1 MKKIYSLI
9 VFAIGSLTLAS
20 CGDDDFTE
28 KVNTIQVEKSETTI
42 PAAGGSVDITLTGEG
57 LTVASAADWLTATIN
72 GNVLTASAT
81 ANPTR
86 ESRASHIDVKAAN
99 GDTYLVS
106 IVQTGSMLALE
117 SNELAATDLDA
128 SYNVAIAKSVGS
140 VTVKSL
146 SDWVKASVNAK
157 SDSIKVEVASNDYD
171 VARQGKI
178 LVTSGLL
185 EDTLFVNQAAMKF
198 SLSTNV
204 ASILSN
210 AAGSKTVTVSHSR
223 PVTVESKAD
232 WITASITGNVI
243 KVSVGANATKRRV
256 GEVAVKSG
264 KAEKT
269 LYVSQFDFADQ
280 FSGTYDFVFYDV
292 DEGHE
297 GWYYF
302 PADVTD
308 KGISIKPFTD
318 FGAYTIPLTVN
329 KTARTVKT
337 ANSGTYLG
345 EWSTGG
351 TTLYLYLA
359 WGNAFG
365 ESYMIWSTA
374 TVTDAASTGTVYADK
389 LKSGDIVTIID
400 WAGTWTNNNVT
411 HQIDTWLFEAMV
423 AKEFT
428 TANNLGFLLALGKPY
443 LISKP
448 EGNTAKY
455 ANKNGCA
462 IQLPNG
468 EYARPAVLKNILR
481 PLK

>member
-106 IVQTGSMLALE
+106 IVQTGGMLALE

-128 SYNVAIAKSVGS
+128 SYNVAIEKSVGS

-178 LVTSGLL
+178 LVTSGVL

-210 AAGSKTVTVSHSR
+210 AAGSKTVTVSHSK

-243 KVSVGANATKRRV
+243 KVSVAANATKRRV

-264 KAEKT
+264 KSEKT
-269 LYVSQFDFADQ
+269 LYVSQLDFADQ
-280 FSGTYDFVFYDV
+280 FSGTYKFLFYDV
-292 DEGHE
+292 KQK
-297 GWYYF
+297 GWYYL

-308 KGISIKPFTD
+308 KGISIKPFKN

-329 KTARTVKT
+329 KTARTVQT
-337 ANSGTYLG
+337 ANCGTYLG
-345 EWSTGG
+345 EWGTGEI
-351 TTLYLYLA
+351 TLYLYLA
-359 WGNAFG
+359 WGNFFG
-365 ESYMIWSTA
+365 GDVKKWSTA
-374 TVTDAASTGTVYADK
+374 TITNVASTGTVYAK
-389 LKSGDIVTIID
+389 KQKSGDVVTIID
-400 WAGTWTNNNVT
+400 WAGTWTYNNVT
-411 HQIDTWLFEAMV
+411 YQIDTWLFQTMS
-423 AKEFT
+423 AKAFT
-428 TANNLGFLLALGKPY
+428 TANNKGSLLSFSKPS
-443 LISKP
+443 LISNP
-448 EGNTAKY
+448 EGTTAKY

>member
-106 IVQTGSMLALE
+106 IVQTGGMLALE

-128 SYNVAIAKSVGS
+128 SYNVAIEKSVGS

-178 LVTSGLL
+178 LVTSGVL

-210 AAGSKTVTVSHSR
+210 AAGSKTVTVSHSK

-243 KVSVGANATKRRV
+243 KVSVAANATKRRV

-264 KAEKT
+264 KSEKT
-269 LYVSQFDFADQ
+269 LYVSQLDFADQ
-280 FSGTYDFVFYDV
+280 FSGTYNFLFYDV
-292 DEGHE
+292 EQK
-297 GWYYF
+297 GWYYL

-308 KGISIKPFTD
+308 KGISIKPFKN
-318 FGAYTIPLTVN
+318 FGVYTIPLTVN
-329 KTARTVKT
+329 KTARTVQT
-337 ANSGTYLG
+337 ANCGTYLG
-345 EWSTGG
+345 EWGTGG
-351 TTLYLYLA
+351 ITLYLYLA
-359 WGNAFG
+359 WGNFFG
-365 ESYMIWSTA
+365 GDVKKWSTA
-374 TVTDAASTGTVYADK
+374 TITNVASTGTVYAK
-389 LKSGDIVTIID
+389 KQKSGDVVTIID
-400 WAGTWTNNNVT
+400 WAGTWTYNNVT
-411 HQIDTWLFEAMV
+411 YQIDTWLFQTMS
-423 AKEFT
+423 AKAFT
-428 TANNLGFLLALGKPY
+428 TANNKGSLLSFSKPS
-443 LISKP
+443 LISNP
-448 EGNTAKY
+448 EGTTAKY

>member
-42 PAAGGSVDITLTGEG
+42 PAAGGSVNITLTGEG

-106 IVQTGSMLALE
+106 IVQTGGMLALE

-128 SYNVAIAKSVGS
+128 SYNVAIAKAVGS

-178 LVTSGLL
+178 LVTSGVL

-198 SLSTNV
+198 SLATNV

-210 AAGSKTVTVSHSR
+210 AAGSKTVTVSHSK

-243 KVSVGANATKRRV
+243 KVSVAANATKRRV

-269 LYVSQFDFADQ
+269 LYVSQLDFADQ
-280 FSGTYDFVFYDV
+280 FSGTYDFLFYDV
-292 DEGHE
+292 DEE

-308 KGISIKPFTD
+308 KGISIKPFRD

-329 KTARTVKT
+329 KTAKTVKT

-345 EWSTGG
+345 EWSQEG
-351 TTLYLYLA
+351 TTYYLYLA
-359 WGNAFG
+359 WGNYFG
-365 ESYMIWSTA
+365 ESKKIWSTA
-374 TVTDAASTGTVYADK
+374 TVTNAASTGTVYAEK
-389 LKSGDIVTIID
+389 LKSGDVVTIID
-400 WAGTWTNNNVT
+400 WAGTWTYNKVT
-411 HQIDTWLFEAMV
+411 HQIDTWLFQAMG
-423 AKEFT
+423 AKAFT
-428 TANNLGFLLALGKPY
+428 TANNLGSLLSFGKPY
-443 LISKP
+443 LMSNP

-455 ANKNGCA
+455 AKKNGCA

>member
-42 PAAGGSVDITLTGEG
+42 PATGGSVDITLTGEG

-106 IVQTGSMLALE
+106 IVQTGGMLALE

-128 SYNVAIAKSVGS
+128 SYNVAIEKSVGS

-178 LVTSGLL
+178 LVTSGVL

-210 AAGSKTVTVSHSR
+210 AAGSKTVTVSHSK

-243 KVSVGANATKRRV
+243 KVSVAANATKRRV

-264 KAEKT
+264 KSEKT
-269 LYVSQFDFADQ
+269 LYVSQLDFADQ
-280 FSGTYDFVFYDV
+280 FSGTYKFLFYDV
-292 DEGHE
+292 KQK
-297 GWYYF
+297 GWYYL

-308 KGISIKPFTD
+308 KGISIKPFKN

-329 KTARTVKT
+329 KTARTVQT
-337 ANSGTYLG
+337 ANCGTYLG
-345 EWSTGG
+345 EWGTGG
-351 TTLYLYLA
+351 ITLYLYLA
-359 WGNAFG
+359 WGNFFG
-365 ESYMIWSTA
+365 GDVKKWSTA
-374 TVTDAASTGTVYADK
+374 TITNVASTGTVYAK
-389 LKSGDIVTIID
+389 KQKSGDVVTIID
-400 WAGTWTNNNVT
+400 WAGTWTYNNVT
-411 HQIDTWLFEAMV
+411 YQIDTWLFQTMS
-423 AKEFT
+423 AKAFT
-428 TANNLGFLLALGKPY
+428 TANNQGSLLSFSKPS
-443 LISKP
+443 LISNP

>member
-106 IVQTGSMLALE
+106 IVQTGGMLALE

-128 SYNVAIAKSVGS
+128 SYNVAIEKAVGS

-178 LVTSGLL
+178 LVTSGVL

-210 AAGSKTVTVSHSR
+210 AAGSKTVTVSHSK

-243 KVSVGANATKRRV
+243 KVSVAANATKRRV

-264 KAEKT
+264 KSEKT

-280 FSGTYDFVFYDV
+280 FSGTYKFLFYDV
-292 DEGHE
+292 EQK
-297 GWYYF
+297 GWYYL

-308 KGISIKPFTD
+308 KGISIKPFKN
-318 FGAYTIPLTVN
+318 FGVYTIPLTVN
-329 KTARTVKT
+329 KTARTVQT
-337 ANSGTYLG
+337 ANCGTYLG
-345 EWSTGG
+345 EWGTGG
-351 TTLYLYLA
+351 ITLYLYLA
-359 WGNAFG
+359 WGNFFG
-365 ESYMIWSTA
+365 GDVKKWSTA
-374 TVTDAASTGTVYADK
+374 TITNVASTGTVYAK
-389 LKSGDIVTIID
+389 KQKSGDVVTIID
-400 WAGTWTNNNVT
+400 WAGTWTYNNVT
-411 HQIDTWLFEAMV
+411 YQIDTWLFQTMS
-423 AKEFT
+423 AKAFT
-428 TANNLGFLLALGKPY
+428 TANNKGSLLSFSKPS
-443 LISKP
+443 LISNP

>member
-42 PAAGGSVDITLTGEG
+42 PATGGSVDITLTGEG

-106 IVQTGSMLALE
+106 IVQTGGMLALE

-128 SYNVAIAKSVGS
+128 SYNVAIEKSVGS

-178 LVTSGLL
+178 LVTSGVL

-210 AAGSKTVTVSHSR
+210 AAGSKTVTVSHSK

-243 KVSVGANATKRRV
+243 KVSVAANATKRRV

-264 KAEKT
+264 KSEKT
-269 LYVSQFDFADQ
+269 LYVSQLDFADQ
-280 FSGTYDFVFYDV
+280 FSGTYKFLFYDV
-292 DEGHE
+292 KQK
-297 GWYYF
+297 GWYYL

-308 KGISIKPFTD
+308 KGISIKPFKN

-329 KTARTVKT
+329 KTARTVQT
-337 ANSGTYLG
+337 ANCGTYLG
-345 EWSTGG
+345 EWG
-351 TTLYLYLA
+351 TEGITLYLYLA
-359 WGNAFG
+359 WGNFFG
-365 ESYMIWSTA
+365 GDVKKWSTA
-374 TVTDAASTGTVYADK
+374 TITNVASTGTVYAK
-389 LKSGDIVTIID
+389 KQKSGDVVTIID
-400 WAGTWTNNNVT
+400 WAGTWTYNNVT
-411 HQIDTWLFEAMV
+411 YQIDTWLFQTMS
-423 AKEFT
+423 AKAFT
-428 TANNLGFLLALGKPY
+428 TANNKGSLLSFSKPS
-443 LISKP
+443 LISNP
-448 EGNTAKY
+448 EGTTAKY

>member
-106 IVQTGSMLALE
+106 IVQTGGMLALE

-128 SYNVAIAKSVGS
+128 SYNVAIAKAVGS

-178 LVTSGLL
+178 LVTNGVL

-198 SLSTNV
+198 SLATNV
-204 ASILSN
+204 ASILTN
-210 AAGSKTVTVSHSR
+210 AAGNKTVTVSHSK

-243 KVSVGANATKRRV
+243 KVSVAANATKRRV

-264 KAEKT
+264 KSEKT
-269 LYVSQFDFADQ
+269 LYVSQLDFADQ
-280 FSGTYDFVFYDV
+280 FSGTYDFLFYDP
-292 DEGHE
+292 DQE

-308 KGISIKPFTD
+308 KGISIKPFRD

-329 KTARTVKT
+329 KTAKTVKT
-337 ANSGTYLG
+337 ANCGTYLG
-345 EWSTGG
+345 EWSNEG
-351 TTLYLYLA
+351 TTYYLYLA
-359 WGNAFG
+359 WGNSFG
-365 ESYMIWSTA
+365 EDRKIWSTA
-374 TVTDAASTGTVYADK
+374 TVTNAASTGTVYADK
-389 LKSGDIVTIID
+389 LKSGDVVTIID
-400 WAGTWTNNNVT
+400 WAGTWTYNKVT
-411 HQIDTWLFEAMV
+411 HQIDTWQFQAMK
-423 AKEFT
+423 AKAFT

-443 LISKP
+443 LMSNP

>member
-106 IVQTGSMLALE
+106 IVQTGGMLALE

-210 AAGSKTVTVSHSR
+210 AAGSKTVTVSHSK

-264 KAEKT
+264 KSEKT

-280 FSGTYDFVFYDV
+280 FSGTYDFLFYDP
-292 DEGHE
+292 DQE

-308 KGISIKPFTD
+308 KGISIKPFKE

-329 KTARTVKT
+329 KTARTVQT

-359 WGNAFG
+359 WGNCFG
-365 ESYMIWSTA
+365 GDHPIWSTA
-374 TVTDAASTGTVYADK
+374 AVTDAASTGTVYAK
-389 LKSGDIVTIID
+389 KQKSGDVVTIID
-400 WAGTWTNNNVT
+400 WAGTWTNNKVT
-411 HQIDTWLFEAMV
+411 HQIDTWLFQVMKAN
-423 AKEFT
+423 AFT
-428 TANNLGFLLALGKPY
+428 TANNLGSLLFLSKPS
-443 LISKP
+443 LISNP
-448 EGNTAKY
+448 EGTTAKY

>member
-9 VFAIGSLTLAS
+9 VIAIGSLTLAS

-42 PAAGGSVDITLTGEG
+42 PATGGSVDITLTGEG

-106 IVQTGSMLALE
+106 IVQTGGMLALE

-128 SYNVAIAKSVGS
+128 SYNVAIEKSVGS

-178 LVTSGLL
+178 LVTSGVL

-210 AAGSKTVTVSHSR
+210 AAGSKTVTVSHSK

-243 KVSVGANATKRRV
+243 KVSVAANATKRRV

-264 KAEKT
+264 KSEKT
-269 LYVSQFDFADQ
+269 LYVSQLDFADQ
-280 FSGTYDFVFYDV
+280 FSGTYKFLFYDV
-292 DEGHE
+292 KQK
-297 GWYYF
+297 GWYYL

-308 KGISIKPFTD
+308 KGISIKPFKN

-329 KTARTVKT
+329 KTARTVQT
-337 ANSGTYLG
+337 ANCGTYLG
-345 EWSTGG
+345 EWG
-351 TTLYLYLA
+351 TEGITLYLYLA
-359 WGNAFG
+359 WGNFFG
-365 ESYMIWSTA
+365 GDVKKWSTA
-374 TVTDAASTGTVYADK
+374 TITNVASTGTVYAK
-389 LKSGDIVTIID
+389 KQKSGDVVTIID
-400 WAGTWTNNNVT
+400 WAGTWTYNNVT
-411 HQIDTWLFEAMV
+411 YQIDTWLFQTMS
-423 AKEFT
+423 AKAFT
-428 TANNLGFLLALGKPY
+428 TANNQGSLLSFSKPS
-443 LISKP
+443 LISNP

>member
-20 CGDDDFTE
+20 CGDEDFTE

-106 IVQTGSMLALE
+106 IVQTGGMLALE

-128 SYNVAIAKSVGS
+128 SYNVAIEKAVGS

-178 LVTSGLL
+178 LVTSGVL

-210 AAGSKTVTVSHSR
+210 AAGSKTVTVSHSK

-243 KVSVGANATKRRV
+243 KVSVAANATKRRV

-264 KAEKT
+264 KSEKT
-269 LYVSQFDFADQ
+269 LYVSQLDFADQ
-280 FSGTYDFVFYDV
+280 FSGTYKFLFYDV
-292 DEGHE
+292 EQK
-297 GWYYF
+297 GWYYL

-308 KGISIKPFTD
+308 KGISIKPFKN
-318 FGAYTIPLTVN
+318 FGVYTIPLTVN
-329 KTARTVKT
+329 KTARTVQT
-337 ANSGTYLG
+337 ANCGTYLG
-345 EWSTGG
+345 EWGTGG
-351 TTLYLYLA
+351 ITLYLYLA
-359 WGNAFG
+359 WGNFFG
-365 ESYMIWSTA
+365 GDVKKWSTA
-374 TVTDAASTGTVYADK
+374 TITNVASTGTVYAK
-389 LKSGDIVTIID
+389 KQKSGDVVTIID
-400 WAGTWTNNNVT
+400 WAGTWTYNNVT
-411 HQIDTWLFEAMV
+411 YQIDTWLFQTMS
-423 AKEFT
+423 AKAFT
-428 TANNLGFLLALGKPY
+428 TANNKGSLLSFSKPS
-443 LISKP
+443 LISNP

>member
-42 PAAGGSVDITLTGEG
+42 PATGGSVDITLTGEG

-106 IVQTGSMLALE
+106 IVQTGGMLALE

-128 SYNVAIAKSVGS
+128 SYNVAIEKSVGS

-178 LVTSGLL
+178 LVTSGVL

-210 AAGSKTVTVSHSR
+210 AAGSKTVTVSHSK

-243 KVSVGANATKRRV
+243 KVSVAANATKRRV

-264 KAEKT
+264 KSEKT
-269 LYVSQFDFADQ
+269 LYVSQLDFADQ
-280 FSGTYDFVFYDV
+280 FSGTYKFLFYDV
-292 DEGHE
+292 EQK
-297 GWYYF
+297 GWYYL

-308 KGISIKPFTD
+308 KGISIKPFKN

-329 KTARTVKT
+329 KTARTVQT
-337 ANSGTYLG
+337 ANCGTYLG
-345 EWSTGG
+345 EWGTGEI
-351 TTLYLYLA
+351 TLYLYLA
-359 WGNAFG
+359 WGNFFG
-365 ESYMIWSTA
+365 GDVKKWSTA
-374 TVTDAASTGTVYADK
+374 TITNVASTGTVYAK
-389 LKSGDIVTIID
+389 KQKSGDVVTIID
-400 WAGTWTNNNVT
+400 WAGTWTYNNVT
-411 HQIDTWLFEAMV
+411 YQIDTWLFQTMS
-423 AKEFT
+423 AKAFT
-428 TANNLGFLLALGKPY
+428 TANNQGSLLSFSKPS
-443 LISKP
+443 LISNP

>member
-42 PAAGGSVDITLTGEG
+42 PATGGSVDITLTGEG

-106 IVQTGSMLALE
+106 IVQTGGMLALE

-128 SYNVAIAKSVGS
+128 SYNVAIEKSVGS

-178 LVTSGLL
+178 LVTSGVL

-210 AAGSKTVTVSHSR
+210 AAGSKTVTVSHSK

-243 KVSVGANATKRRV
+243 KVSVAANATKRRV

-264 KAEKT
+264 KSEKT
-269 LYVSQFDFADQ
+269 LYVSQLDFADQ
-280 FSGTYDFVFYDV
+280 FSGTYKFLFYDV
-292 DEGHE
+292 KQK
-297 GWYYF
+297 GWYYL

-308 KGISIKPFTD
+308 KGISIKPFKN

-329 KTARTVKT
+329 KTARTVQT
-337 ANSGTYLG
+337 ANCGTYLG
-345 EWSTGG
+345 EWG
-351 TTLYLYLA
+351 TEGITLYLYLA
-359 WGNAFG
+359 WGNFFG
-365 ESYMIWSTA
+365 GDVKKWSTA
-374 TVTDAASTGTVYADK
+374 TITNVASTGTVYAK
-389 LKSGDIVTIID
+389 KQKSGDVVTIID
-400 WAGTWTNNNVT
+400 WAGTWTYNNVT
-411 HQIDTWLFEAMV
+411 YQIDTWLFQTMS
-423 AKEFT
+423 AKAFT
-428 TANNLGFLLALGKPY
+428 TANNQGSLLSFSKPS
-443 LISKP
+443 LISNP
-448 EGNTAKY
+448 EGTTAKY

>member
-106 IVQTGSMLALE
+106 IVQTGGMLALE

-128 SYNVAIAKSVGS
+128 SYNVAIEKSVGS

-178 LVTSGLL
+178 LVTSGVL

-243 KVSVGANATKRRV
+243 KVSVAANATKRRV

-264 KAEKT
+264 KSEKT
-269 LYVSQFDFADQ
+269 LYVSQLDFADQ
-280 FSGTYDFVFYDV
+280 FSGTYNFLFYDV
-292 DEGHE
+292 NQK
-297 GWYYF
+297 GWYYL

-308 KGISIKPFTD
+308 KGISIKPFKN

-337 ANSGTYLG
+337 ANCGTYLG
-345 EWSTGG
+345 EWGAGG
-351 TTLYLYLA
+351 ITLYLYLA
-359 WGNAFG
+359 WGNFFG
-365 ESYMIWSTA
+365 GDVKKWSTA
-374 TVTDAASTGTVYADK
+374 TITNVASTGTVYAK
-389 LKSGDIVTIID
+389 KQKSGDVVTIID
-400 WAGTWTNNNVT
+400 WAGTWTYNNVT
-411 HQIDTWLFEAMV
+411 YQIDTWLFQTMS
-423 AKEFT
+423 AKAFT
-428 TANNLGFLLALGKPY
+428 TANNKGSLLSFSKPS
-443 LISKP
+443 LISNP

>member
-42 PAAGGSVDITLTGEG
+42 PAAGGSVNITLTGEG

-106 IVQTGSMLALE
+106 IVQTGGMLALE

-128 SYNVAIAKSVGS
+128 SYNVAIAKAVGS

-178 LVTSGLL
+178 LVTSGVL

-210 AAGSKTVTVSHSR
+210 AAGSKTVTVSHSK

-243 KVSVGANATKRRV
+243 KVSVAANATKRRV

-264 KAEKT
+264 KSEKT
-269 LYVSQFDFADQ
+269 LYVSQLDFADQ
-280 FSGTYDFVFYDV
+280 FSGTYNFLFYDV
-292 DEGHE
+292 DEE

-308 KGISIKPFTD
+308 KGISIKPFRD

-329 KTARTVKT
+329 KTAKTVKT

-345 EWSTGG
+345 EWSQEG
-351 TTLYLYLA
+351 TTYYLYLA
-359 WGNAFG
+359 WGNYFG
-365 ESYMIWSTA
+365 ESKKIWSTA
-374 TVTDAASTGTVYADK
+374 TVTNAASTGTVYAEK
-389 LKSGDIVTIID
+389 LKSGDVVTIID
-400 WAGTWTNNNVT
+400 WAGTWTYNKVT
-411 HQIDTWLFEAMV
+411 HQIDTWLFKAMG
-423 AKEFT
+423 AKAFT
-428 TANNLGFLLALGKPY
+428 TANHLGSLLSLCKPY
-443 LISKP
+443 LMSNT

>member
-42 PAAGGSVDITLTGEG
+42 PAAGGSVNITLTGEG

-106 IVQTGSMLALE
+106 IVQTGGMLALE

-128 SYNVAIAKSVGS
+128 SYNVAIAKAVGS

-178 LVTSGLL
+178 LVTSGVL

-198 SLSTNV
+198 SLATNV
-204 ASILSN
+204 ANILSN
-210 AAGSKTVTVSHSR
+210 AAGSKTVTVSHSK

-243 KVSVGANATKRRV
+243 KVSVAANATKRRV

-264 KAEKT
+264 KSEKT
-269 LYVSQFDFADQ
+269 LYVSQLDFADQ
-280 FSGTYDFVFYDV
+280 FSGTYDFLFYDV
-292 DEGHE
+292 DEE

-308 KGISIKPFTD
+308 KGISIKPFRD

-329 KTARTVKT
+329 KTAKTVKT

-345 EWSTGG
+345 EWSQEG
-351 TTLYLYLA
+351 TTYYLYLA
-359 WGNAFG
+359 WGNYFG
-365 ESYMIWSTA
+365 ESKKIWSTA
-374 TVTDAASTGTVYADK
+374 TVTNAASTGTVYADK
-389 LKSGDIVTIID
+389 LKSGDVVTIID
-400 WAGTWTNNNVT
+400 WAGTWTYNKVT
-411 HQIDTWLFEAMV
+411 HQIDTWLFKAMG
-423 AKEFT
+423 AKAFT
-428 TANNLGFLLALGKPY
+428 TANHLGSLLSLCKPY
-443 LISKP
+443 LMSNT

>member
-106 IVQTGSMLALE
+106 IVQTGGMLALE

-128 SYNVAIAKSVGS
+128 SYNVAIAKAVGS

-178 LVTSGLL
+178 LVTNGVL

-210 AAGSKTVTVSHSR
+210 AAGSKTVTVSHSK

-243 KVSVGANATKRRV
+243 KVSVAANATKRRV

-264 KAEKT
+264 KSEKT
-269 LYVSQFDFADQ
+269 LYVSQLDFADQ
-280 FSGTYDFVFYDV
+280 FSGTYDFVFYND
-292 DEGHE
+292 DEE
-297 GWYYF
+297 AWYYF

-308 KGISIKPFTD
+308 KGISIKPFKN

-329 KTARTVKT
+329 KTAKTVKT
-337 ANSGTYLG
+337 ANCGTYLG
-345 EWSTGG
+345 EWSNEG
-351 TTLYLYLA
+351 TTYYLYLA
-359 WGNAFG
+359 WGNSFG
-365 ESYMIWSTA
+365 EDRKIWSTA
-374 TVTDAASTGTVYADK
+374 TVTNAASTGTVYADK
-389 LKSGDIVTIID
+389 LKSGDVVTIID
-400 WAGTWTNNNVT
+400 WAGTWTYNKVT
-411 HQIDTWLFEAMV
+411 HQIDTWQFQAMK
-423 AKEFT
+423 AKAFT

-443 LISKP
+443 LMSNP

-468 EYARPAVLKNILR
+468 E
-481 PLK
+481 

>member
-42 PAAGGSVDITLTGEG
+42 PATGGSVDITLTGEG

-106 IVQTGSMLALE
+106 IVQTGGMLALE

-128 SYNVAIAKSVGS
+128 SYNVAIEKAVSS

-157 SDSIKVEVASNDYD
+157 SDSIKVEVASNDYA

-178 LVTSGLL
+178 LVTSGVL

-243 KVSVGANATKRRV
+243 KVSVAANATKRRV

-264 KAEKT
+264 KLEKT
-269 LYVSQFDFADQ
+269 LYVSQLDFADQ
-280 FSGTYDFVFYDV
+280 FSGTYDFLFYDP
-292 DEGHE
+292 DQE

-308 KGISIKPFTD
+308 KGISIKPFKN

-345 EWSTGG
+345 EWSTEG

-359 WGNAFG
+359 WGNCFG
-365 ESYMIWSTA
+365 GDHWIWSTA
-374 TVTDAASTGTVYADK
+374 AVTDAAPTGTVYAK
-389 LKSGDIVTIID
+389 KQKSGDVVTIID

-411 HQIDTWLFEAMV
+411 HQIDTWLFQAMR
-423 AKEFT
+423 AKAFT
-428 TANNLGFLLALGKPY
+428 TANNLGSLLFLSKPS
-443 LISKP
+443 LISNP
-448 EGNTAKY
+448 EGTTAKY

>member
-106 IVQTGSMLALE
+106 IVQTGGMLALE

-128 SYNVAIAKSVGS
+128 SYNVAIAKAVGS

-178 LVTSGLL
+178 LVTSGAL

-198 SLSTNV
+198 SLATNV

-210 AAGSKTVTVSHSR
+210 AAGSKTVTVSHSK

-243 KVSVGANATKRRV
+243 KVSVAANATKRRV

-264 KAEKT
+264 KSEKT
-269 LYVSQFDFADQ
+269 LYVSQLDFADQ
-280 FSGTYDFVFYDV
+280 FSGTYDFLFYDV
-292 DEGHE
+292 EEE

-308 KGISIKPFTD
+308 KGISIKPFKN

-329 KTARTVKT
+329 KTAKTVKT

-345 EWSTGG
+345 EWSTGE
-351 TTLYLYLA
+351 TTFYLYLA
-359 WGNAFG
+359 WGNFFG
-365 ESYMIWSTA
+365 GANKIWSTA
-374 TVTDAASTGTVYADK
+374 TVTNAASTGTVYADK
-389 LKSGDIVTIID
+389 LKSGDVVTIID
-400 WAGTWTNNNVT
+400 WAGTWTYNKVN
-411 HQIDTWLFEAMV
+411 HQIDTWLFQAMK
-423 AKEFT
+423 ANAFT
-428 TANNLGFLLALGKPY
+428 TANNQGSLLSLCKPY
-443 LISKP
+443 LMSNP

>member
-106 IVQTGSMLALE
+106 IVQTGGMLALE

-128 SYNVAIAKSVGS
+128 SYNVAIAKAVGS

-178 LVTSGLL
+178 LVTSGAL

-210 AAGSKTVTVSHSR
+210 AAGSKTVTVSHSK

-243 KVSVGANATKRRV
+243 KVSVAANATKRRV

-264 KAEKT
+264 KSEKT

-280 FSGTYDFVFYDV
+280 FSGTYDFLFYDP
-292 DEGHE
+292 DQE

-308 KGISIKPFTD
+308 KGISIKPFKN

-345 EWSTGG
+345 EWSTGE
-351 TTLYLYLA
+351 TTFYLYLA
-359 WGNAFG
+359 WGNFFG
-365 ESYMIWSTA
+365 GANKIWSTA
-374 TVTDAASTGTVYADK
+374 TVTNAASTGTVYADK
-389 LKSGDIVTIID
+389 LKSGDVVTIID
-400 WAGTWTNNNVT
+400 WAGTWTYNKVT
-411 HQIDTWLFEAMV
+411 NQIDTWLFEAMG
-423 AKEFT
+423 AKAFS
-428 TANNLGFLLALGKPY
+428 TANNIGSLLALSKPY
-443 LISKP
+443 LMSNP
-448 EGNTAKY
+448 EGTTAKY

>member
-106 IVQTGSMLALE
+106 IVQTGGMLALE

-128 SYNVAIAKSVGS
+128 SYNVAITKAVGS

-178 LVTSGLL
+178 LVTSGAL

-198 SLSTNV
+198 SLATNV

-210 AAGSKTVTVSHSR
+210 AAGSKTVTVSHSK

-243 KVSVGANATKRRV
+243 KVSVAANATKRRV

-264 KAEKT
+264 KSEKT
-269 LYVSQFDFADQ
+269 LYVSQLDFADQ
-280 FSGTYDFVFYDV
+280 FSGTYDFLFYDV
-292 DEGHE
+292 DEE

-308 KGISIKPFTD
+308 KGISIKPFRD

-329 KTARTVKT
+329 KTAKTVKT

-345 EWSTGG
+345 EWSQEG
-351 TTLYLYLA
+351 TTYYLYLA
-359 WGNAFG
+359 WGNYFG
-365 ESYMIWSTA
+365 ESKKIWSTA
-374 TVTDAASTGTVYADK
+374 TVTNAASTGTVYADK
-389 LKSGDIVTIID
+389 LKSGDVVTIID
-400 WAGTWTNNNVT
+400 WAGTWTYNKVT
-411 HQIDTWLFEAMV
+411 HQIDTWLFKAMG
-423 AKEFT
+423 AKAFT
-428 TANNLGFLLALGKPY
+428 TANHLGSLLSLCKPY
-443 LISKP
+443 LMSNP

>member
-106 IVQTGSMLALE
+106 IVQTGGMLALE

-128 SYNVAIAKSVGS
+128 SYNVAIAKAVGS

-157 SDSIKVEVASNDYD
+157 SDSIKVEVASNDFD

-178 LVTSGLL
+178 LVTSGVL
-185 EDTLFVNQAAMKF
+185 EDTLYVNQAAMKF
-198 SLSTNV
+198 SLATNV

-210 AAGSKTVTVSHSR
+210 AAGSKTVTVSHSK

-243 KVSVGANATKRRV
+243 KVSVAANATKRRV

-269 LYVSQFDFADQ
+269 LYVSQLDFADQ
-280 FSGTYDFVFYDV
+280 FSGTYDFLFYNV
-292 DEGHE
+292 DEE

-308 KGISIKPFTD
+308 KGISIKPFRD

-329 KTARTVKT
+329 KTAKTVKT

-345 EWSTGG
+345 EWSNEG
-351 TTLYLYLA
+351 TTYYLYLA
-359 WGNAFG
+359 WGNFFG
-365 ESYMIWSTA
+365 ESKKIWSTA
-374 TVTDAASTGTVYADK
+374 TVTNAASTGTVYAEK
-389 LKSGDIVTIID
+389 LKSGDVVTIID
-400 WAGTWTNNNVT
+400 WAGTWTYNNVT
-411 HQIDTWLFEAMV
+411 HQIDTWLFQAMG
-423 AKEFT
+423 AKAFT
-428 TANNLGFLLALGKPY
+428 TANNLGSLLSFGKPY
-443 LISKP
+443 LMSNP

>member
-106 IVQTGSMLALE
+106 IVQTGGMLALE

-128 SYNVAIAKSVGS
+128 SYNVAIEKAVGS

-178 LVTSGLL
+178 LVTSGVL

-210 AAGSKTVTVSHSR
+210 AAGSKTVTVSHSK

-243 KVSVGANATKRRV
+243 KVSVTANATKRRV

-264 KAEKT
+264 KSEKT
-269 LYVSQFDFADQ
+269 LYVSQLDFADQ
-280 FSGTYDFVFYDV
+280 FSGTYKFLFYDV
-292 DEGHE
+292 EQK
-297 GWYYF
+297 GWYYL

-308 KGISIKPFTD
+308 KGISIKPFKN
-318 FGAYTIPLTVN
+318 FGVYTIPLTVN
-329 KTARTVKT
+329 KTARTVQT
-337 ANSGTYLG
+337 ANCGTYLG
-345 EWSTGG
+345 EWGTGG
-351 TTLYLYLA
+351 ITLYLYLA
-359 WGNAFG
+359 WGNFFG
-365 ESYMIWSTA
+365 GDVKKWSTA
-374 TVTDAASTGTVYADK
+374 TITNVASTGTVYAK
-389 LKSGDIVTIID
+389 KQKSGDVVTIID
-400 WAGTWTNNNVT
+400 WAGTWTYNNVT
-411 HQIDTWLFEAMV
+411 YQIDTWLFQTMS
-423 AKEFT
+423 AKAFT
-428 TANNLGFLLALGKPY
+428 TANNKGSLLSFSKPSF
-443 LISKP
+443 ISNP

>member
-106 IVQTGSMLALE
+106 IVQTGGMLALE

-128 SYNVAIAKSVGS
+128 SYNVAIEKAVGS

-178 LVTSGLL
+178 LVTSGVL

-210 AAGSKTVTVSHSR
+210 AAGSKTVTVSHSK

-243 KVSVGANATKRRV
+243 KVSVAANATKRRV

-264 KAEKT
+264 KSEKT
-269 LYVSQFDFADQ
+269 LYVSQLDFADQ
-280 FSGTYDFVFYDV
+280 FSGTYKFLFYDV
-292 DEGHE
+292 EQK
-297 GWYYF
+297 GWYYL

-308 KGISIKPFTD
+308 KGISIKPFKN
-318 FGAYTIPLTVN
+318 FGVYTIPLTVN
-329 KTARTVKT
+329 KTARTVQT
-337 ANSGTYLG
+337 ANCGTYLG
-345 EWSTGG
+345 EWGTGG
-351 TTLYLYLA
+351 ITLYLYLA
-359 WGNAFG
+359 WGNFFG
-365 ESYMIWSTA
+365 GDVKKWSTA
-374 TVTDAASTGTVYADK
+374 TITNVASTGTVYAK
-389 LKSGDIVTIID
+389 KQKSGDVVTIID
-400 WAGTWTNNNVT
+400 WAGTWTYNHVT
-411 HQIDTWLFEAMV
+411 YQIDTWLFQTMS
-423 AKEFT
+423 AKAFT
-428 TANNLGFLLALGKPY
+428 TANNKGSLLSFSKPS
-443 LISKP
+443 LISNP

>member
-106 IVQTGSMLALE
+106 IVQTGGMLSLE

-178 LVTSGLL
+178 LVTSGVL

-198 SLSTNV
+198 SLATNV

-210 AAGSKTVTVSHSR
+210 AAGSKTVTVSHSK

-243 KVSVGANATKRRV
+243 KVSVAANATKRRV

-264 KAEKT
+264 KSEKT
-269 LYVSQFDFADQ
+269 LYVSQLDFADQ
-280 FSGTYDFVFYDV
+280 FSGTYDFVFYND
-292 DEGHE
+292 DEE

-308 KGISIKPFTD
+308 KGISIKPFKN

-329 KTARTVKT
+329 KTARTVQT

-345 EWSTGG
+345 EWSTEGI
-351 TTLYLYLA
+351 TFYLYLA
-359 WGNAFG
+359 WGNFLG
-365 ESYMIWSTA
+365 GDHRIWSTA
-374 TVTDAASTGTVYADK
+374 AVTNAASTGTVYAK
-389 LKSGDIVTIID
+389 RLKSGDVVTKID
-400 WAGTWTNNNVT
+400 WAGTWTYNKVT
-411 HQIDTWLFEAMV
+411 NQIDTWLFQAMS
-423 AKEFT
+423 AKAFI
-428 TANNLGFLLALGKPY
+428 TANNQGSLLALSKPY
-443 LISKP
+443 LISNP
-448 EGNTAKY
+448 EGTTAKY

>member
-106 IVQTGSMLALE
+106 IVQTGGMLALE

-128 SYNVAIAKSVGS
+128 SYNVAIEKAVGS

-178 LVTSGLL
+178 LVTSGVL

-210 AAGSKTVTVSHSR
+210 AAGSKTVTVSHSK

-243 KVSVGANATKRRV
+243 KVSVAANATKRRV

-264 KAEKT
+264 KSEKT
-269 LYVSQFDFADQ
+269 LYVSQLDFADQ
-280 FSGTYDFVFYDV
+280 FSGTYDFVFYND
-292 DEGHE
+292 DEE
-297 GWYYF
+297 AWYYF

-308 KGISIKPFTD
+308 KGISIKPFKN
-318 FGAYTIPLTVN
+318 FGVYTIPLTVN
-329 KTARTVKT
+329 KTARTVQT
-337 ANSGTYLG
+337 ANCGTYLG
-345 EWSTGG
+345 EWGTGG
-351 TTLYLYLA
+351 ITLYLYLA
-359 WGNAFG
+359 WGNFFG
-365 ESYMIWSTA
+365 GDVKKWSTA
-374 TVTDAASTGTVYADK
+374 TITNVASTGTVYAK
-389 LKSGDIVTIID
+389 KQKSGDVVTIID
-400 WAGTWTNNNVT
+400 WAGTWTYNNVT
-411 HQIDTWLFEAMV
+411 YQIDTWLFQTMS
-423 AKEFT
+423 AKAFT
-428 TANNLGFLLALGKPY
+428 TANNKGSLLSFSKPS
-443 LISKP
+443 LISNP

>member
-106 IVQTGSMLALE
+106 IVQTGGMLALE

-128 SYNVAIAKSVGS
+128 SYNVAIAKAVSS

-157 SDSIKVEVASNDYD
+157 SDSIKVEVASNDYA

-178 LVTSGLL
+178 LVTSGVL

-210 AAGSKTVTVSHSR
+210 AAGSKTVTVSHSK

-243 KVSVGANATKRRV
+243 KVSVAANATKRRV

-264 KAEKT
+264 KSEKT
-269 LYVSQFDFADQ
+269 LYVSQLDFADQ
-280 FSGTYDFVFYDV
+280 FSGTYKFLFYDV
-292 DEGHE
+292 EQK
-297 GWYYF
+297 GWYYL

-308 KGISIKPFTD
+308 KGISIKPFKN
-318 FGAYTIPLTVN
+318 FGVYTIPLTVN
-329 KTARTVKT
+329 KTARTVQT
-337 ANSGTYLG
+337 ANCGTYLG
-345 EWSTGG
+345 EWGTGG
-351 TTLYLYLA
+351 ITLYLYLA
-359 WGNAFG
+359 WGNFFG
-365 ESYMIWSTA
+365 GDVKKWSTA
-374 TVTDAASTGTVYADK
+374 TITNVASTGTVYAK
-389 LKSGDIVTIID
+389 KQKSGDVVTIID
-400 WAGTWTNNNVT
+400 WAGTWTYNNVT
-411 HQIDTWLFEAMV
+411 YQIDTWLFQTMS
-423 AKEFT
+423 AKAFT
-428 TANNLGFLLALGKPY
+428 TANNKGSLLSFSKPS
-443 LISKP
+443 LISNP
-448 EGNTAKY
+448 EGTTAKY

>member
-106 IVQTGSMLALE
+106 IVQTGGMLSLE

-128 SYNVAIAKSVGS
+128 SYNVAIEKAVGS

-178 LVTSGLL
+178 LVTSGVL

-198 SLSTNV
+198 SLATNV

-210 AAGSKTVTVSHSR
+210 AAGSKTVTVSHSK

-243 KVSVGANATKRRV
+243 KVSVAANATKRRV

-264 KAEKT
+264 KSEKT
-269 LYVSQFDFADQ
+269 LYVSQLDFADQ
-280 FSGTYDFVFYDV
+280 FSGTYDFLFYDV
-292 DEGHE
+292 EEE

-308 KGISIKPFTD
+308 KGISIKPFKN

-345 EWSTGG
+345 EWSTGE
-351 TTLYLYLA
+351 TTFYLYLA
-359 WGNAFG
+359 WGNFFG
-365 ESYMIWSTA
+365 GANKIWSTA
-374 TVTDAASTGTVYADK
+374 TVTNAASTGTVYADK
-389 LKSGDIVTIID
+389 LKSGDVVTIID
-400 WAGTWTNNNVT
+400 WAGTWTYNKVT
-411 HQIDTWLFEAMV
+411 NQIDTWLFEAMK
-423 AKEFT
+423 ANAFT
-428 TANNLGFLLALGKPY
+428 AANNLGSLLALSKPY
-443 LISKP
+443 LMSNP
-448 EGNTAKY
+448 EGATAKY

>member
-106 IVQTGSMLALE
+106 IVQTGGMLALE

-128 SYNVAIAKSVGS
+128 SYNVAIEKAVGS

-178 LVTSGLL
+178 LVTSGVL

-243 KVSVGANATKRRV
+243 KVSVAANATKRRV

-264 KAEKT
+264 KSEKT
-269 LYVSQFDFADQ
+269 LYVSQLDFADQ
-280 FSGTYDFVFYDV
+280 FSGTYNFLFYDV
-292 DEGHE
+292 EQK
-297 GWYYF
+297 GWYYL

-308 KGISIKPFTD
+308 KGISIKPFKN
-318 FGAYTIPLTVN
+318 FGVYTIPLTVN
-329 KTARTVKT
+329 KTARTVQT
-337 ANSGTYLG
+337 ANCGTYLG
-345 EWSTGG
+345 EWGTGG
-351 TTLYLYLA
+351 ITLYLYLA
-359 WGNAFG
+359 WGNFFG
-365 ESYMIWSTA
+365 GDVKKWSTA
-374 TVTDAASTGTVYADK
+374 TITNVASTGTVYAK
-389 LKSGDIVTIID
+389 KQKSGDVVTIID
-400 WAGTWTNNNVT
+400 WAGTWTYNNVT
-411 HQIDTWLFEAMV
+411 YQIDTWLFQTMS
-423 AKEFT
+423 AKAFT
-428 TANNLGFLLALGKPY
+428 TANNKGSLLSFSKPS
-443 LISKP
+443 LISNP
-448 EGNTAKY
+448 EGTTAKY

>member
-9 VFAIGSLTLAS
+9 VIAIGSLTLAS

-106 IVQTGSMLALE
+106 IVQTGGMLALE

-128 SYNVAIAKSVGS
+128 SYNVAIEKAVGS

-178 LVTSGLL
+178 LVTSGVL

-210 AAGSKTVTVSHSR
+210 AAGSKTVTVSHSK

-243 KVSVGANATKRRV
+243 KVSVAANATKRRV

-264 KAEKT
+264 KSEKT
-269 LYVSQFDFADQ
+269 LYVSQLDFADQ
-280 FSGTYDFVFYDV
+280 FSGTYKFLFYDV
-292 DEGHE
+292 KQK
-297 GWYYF
+297 GWYYL

-308 KGISIKPFTD
+308 KGISIKPFKN

-329 KTARTVKT
+329 KTARTVQT
-337 ANSGTYLG
+337 ANCGTYLG
-345 EWSTGG
+345 EWGTGEI
-351 TTLYLYLA
+351 TLYLYLA
-359 WGNAFG
+359 WGNFFG
-365 ESYMIWSTA
+365 GDVKKWSTA
-374 TVTDAASTGTVYADK
+374 TITNVASTGTVYAK
-389 LKSGDIVTIID
+389 KQKSGDVVTIID
-400 WAGTWTNNNVT
+400 WAGTWTYNNVT
-411 HQIDTWLFEAMV
+411 YQIDTWLFQTMS
-423 AKEFT
+423 AKAFT
-428 TANNLGFLLALGKPY
+428 TANNKGSLLSFSKPS
-443 LISKP
+443 LISNP
-448 EGNTAKY
+448 EGTTAKY

>member
-106 IVQTGSMLALE
+106 IVQTGGMLALE

-178 LVTSGLL
+178 LVTSGVL

-210 AAGSKTVTVSHSR
+210 AAGSKTVTVSHSK

-243 KVSVGANATKRRV
+243 KVSVAANATKRRV

-264 KAEKT
+264 KSEKT
-269 LYVSQFDFADQ
+269 LYVSQLDFADQ
-280 FSGTYDFVFYDV
+280 FSGTYKFLFYDV
-292 DEGHE
+292 EQK
-297 GWYYF
+297 GWYYL

-308 KGISIKPFTD
+308 KGISIKPFKN
-318 FGAYTIPLTVN
+318 FGVYTIPLTVN
-329 KTARTVKT
+329 KTARTVQT
-337 ANSGTYLG
+337 ANCGTYLG
-345 EWSTGG
+345 EWGTGG
-351 TTLYLYLA
+351 ITLYLYLA
-359 WGNAFG
+359 WGNFFG
-365 ESYMIWSTA
+365 GDVKKWSTA
-374 TVTDAASTGTVYADK
+374 TITNVASTGTVYAK
-389 LKSGDIVTIID
+389 KQKSGDVVTIID
-400 WAGTWTNNNVT
+400 WAGTWTYNNVT
-411 HQIDTWLFEAMV
+411 YQIDTWLFQTMS
-423 AKEFT
+423 AKAFT
-428 TANNLGFLLALGKPY
+428 TANNKGSLLSFSKPS
-443 LISKP
+443 LISNP
-448 EGNTAKY
+448 EGTTAKY

>member
-42 PAAGGSVDITLTGEG
+42 PAAGGSVNITLTGEG

-106 IVQTGSMLALE
+106 IVQTGGMLALE

-128 SYNVAIAKSVGS
+128 SYNVAIAKAVGS

-178 LVTSGLL
+178 LVTSGVL

-198 SLSTNV
+198 SLATNV

-210 AAGSKTVTVSHSR
+210 AAGSKTVTVSHSK

-243 KVSVGANATKRRV
+243 KVSVAANATKRRV

-269 LYVSQFDFADQ
+269 LYVSQLDFADQ
-280 FSGTYDFVFYDV
+280 FSGTYDFLFYDV
-292 DEGHE
+292 DEE

-308 KGISIKPFTD
+308 KGISIKPFRD

-329 KTARTVKT
+329 KTAKTVKT

-345 EWSTGG
+345 EWSQEG
-351 TTLYLYLA
+351 TTYYLYLA
-359 WGNAFG
+359 WGNYFG
-365 ESYMIWSTA
+365 ESKKIWSTA
-374 TVTDAASTGTVYADK
+374 TVTNAASTGTVYAEK
-389 LKSGDIVTIID
+389 LKSGDVVTIID
-400 WAGTWTNNNVT
+400 WAGTWTYNNVT
-411 HQIDTWLFEAMV
+411 HQIDTWLFKAMG
-423 AKEFT
+423 AKAFT
-428 TANNLGFLLALGKPY
+428 TANHLGSLLSLCKPY
-443 LISKP
+443 LMSNP

>member
-106 IVQTGSMLALE
+106 IVQTGGMLALE

-128 SYNVAIAKSVGS
+128 SYNVAIEKSVGS

-178 LVTSGLL
+178 LVTSGVL

-210 AAGSKTVTVSHSR
+210 AAGSKTVTVSHSK

-243 KVSVGANATKRRV
+243 KVSVAANATKRRV

-264 KAEKT
+264 KSEKT
-269 LYVSQFDFADQ
+269 LYVSQLDFADQ
-280 FSGTYDFVFYDV
+280 FSGTYKFLFYDV
-292 DEGHE
+292 KQK
-297 GWYYF
+297 GWYYL

-308 KGISIKPFTD
+308 KGISIKPFKN

-329 KTARTVKT
+329 KTARTVQT
-337 ANSGTYLG
+337 ANCGTYLG
-345 EWSTGG
+345 EWG
-351 TTLYLYLA
+351 TEGITLYLYLA
-359 WGNAFG
+359 WGNFFG
-365 ESYMIWSTA
+365 GDVKKWSTA
-374 TVTDAASTGTVYADK
+374 TITNVASTGTVYAK
-389 LKSGDIVTIID
+389 KQKSGDVVTIID
-400 WAGTWTNNNVT
+400 WAGTWTYNNVT
-411 HQIDTWLFEAMV
+411 YQIDTWLFQTMS
-423 AKEFT
+423 AKAFT
-428 TANNLGFLLALGKPY
+428 TANNKGSLLSFSKPS
-443 LISKP
+443 LISNP

>member
-106 IVQTGSMLALE
+106 IVQTGGMLALE

-128 SYNVAIAKSVGS
+128 SYNVAIEKAVGS

-157 SDSIKVEVASNDYD
+157 SDSIKVEVASNDYA

-178 LVTSGLL
+178 LVTSGVL

-210 AAGSKTVTVSHSR
+210 AAGSKTVTVSHSK

-243 KVSVGANATKRRV
+243 KVSVAANATKRRV

-264 KAEKT
+264 KSEKT
-269 LYVSQFDFADQ
+269 LYVSQLDFADQ
-280 FSGTYDFVFYDV
+280 FSGTYDFLFYDV
-292 DEGHE
+292 EEE

-308 KGISIKPFTD
+308 KGISIKPFKE

-345 EWSTGG
+345 EWSTGE
-351 TTLYLYLA
+351 TTFYLYLA
-359 WGNAFG
+359 WGNFFG
-365 ESYMIWSTA
+365 GANKIWSTA
-374 TVTDAASTGTVYADK
+374 TVTNAASTGTVYADK
-389 LKSGDIVTIID
+389 LKSGDVVTIID
-400 WAGTWTNNNVT
+400 WAGTWTYNKVT
-411 HQIDTWLFEAMV
+411 NQIDTWLFQAMG
-423 AKEFT
+423 AKAFS
-428 TANNLGFLLALGKPY
+428 TANNIGSLLALSKPY
-443 LISKP
+443 LMSNP
-448 EGNTAKY
+448 EGTTAKY

>member
-28 KVNTIQVEKSETTI
+28 KVNTIQVEKTETTI
-42 PAAGGSVDITLTGEG
+42 PAAGGSVDSTLPGEG

-106 IVQTGSMLALE
+106 IVQTGGMLALE

-128 SYNVAIAKSVGS
+128 SYNVAIEKAVGS

-178 LVTSGLL
+178 LVTSGVL

-210 AAGSKTVTVSHSR
+210 AAGSKTVTVSHSK

-243 KVSVGANATKRRV
+243 KVSVAANATKRRV

-264 KAEKT
+264 KSEKT
-269 LYVSQFDFADQ
+269 LYVSQLDFADQ
-280 FSGTYDFVFYDV
+280 FSGTYKFLFYDV
-292 DEGHE
+292 EQK
-297 GWYYF
+297 GWYYL

-308 KGISIKPFTD
+308 KGISIKPFKN
-318 FGAYTIPLTVN
+318 FGVYTIPLTVN
-329 KTARTVKT
+329 KTARTVQT
-337 ANSGTYLG
+337 ANCGTYLG
-345 EWSTGG
+345 EWGTGG
-351 TTLYLYLA
+351 ITLYLYLA
-359 WGNAFG
+359 WGNFFG
-365 ESYMIWSTA
+365 GDVKKWSTA
-374 TVTDAASTGTVYADK
+374 TITNVASTGTVYAK
-389 LKSGDIVTIID
+389 KQKSGDVVTIID
-400 WAGTWTNNNVT
+400 WAGTWTYNNVT
-411 HQIDTWLFEAMV
+411 YQIDTWLFQTMS
-423 AKEFT
+423 AKAFT
-428 TANNLGFLLALGKPY
+428 TANNKGSLLSFSKPS
-443 LISKP
+443 LISNP
-448 EGNTAKY
+448 EGTTAKY

>member
-9 VFAIGSLTLAS
+9 VIAIGSLTLAS

-42 PAAGGSVDITLTGEG
+42 PATGGSVDITLTGEG

-106 IVQTGSMLALE
+106 IVQTGGMLALE

-128 SYNVAIAKSVGS
+128 SYNVAIEKSVGS

-178 LVTSGLL
+178 LVTSGVL

-210 AAGSKTVTVSHSR
+210 AAGSKTVTVSHSK

-243 KVSVGANATKRRV
+243 KVSVAANATKRRV

-264 KAEKT
+264 KSEKT
-269 LYVSQFDFADQ
+269 LYVSQLDFADQ
-280 FSGTYDFVFYDV
+280 FSGTYKFLFYDV
-292 DEGHE
+292 KQK
-297 GWYYF
+297 GWYYL

-308 KGISIKPFTD
+308 KGISIKPFKN

-329 KTARTVKT
+329 KTARTVQT
-337 ANSGTYLG
+337 ANCGTYLG
-345 EWSTGG
+345 EWG
-351 TTLYLYLA
+351 TEGITLYLYLA
-359 WGNAFG
+359 WGNFFG
-365 ESYMIWSTA
+365 GDVKKWSTA
-374 TVTDAASTGTVYADK
+374 TITNVASTGTVYAK
-389 LKSGDIVTIID
+389 KQKSGDVVTIID
-400 WAGTWTNNNVT
+400 WAGTWTYNNVT
-411 HQIDTWLFEAMV
+411 YQIDTWLFQTMS
-423 AKEFT
+423 AKAFT
-428 TANNLGFLLALGKPY
+428 TANNKGSLLSFSKPS
-443 LISKP
+443 LISNP
-448 EGNTAKY
+448 EGTTAKY

>member
-106 IVQTGSMLALE
+106 IVQTGGMLALE

-178 LVTSGLL
+178 LVTNGVL

-198 SLSTNV
+198 SLATNV
-204 ASILSN
+204 ASILTN
-210 AAGSKTVTVSHSR
+210 AAGSKTVTVSHSK

-243 KVSVGANATKRRV
+243 KVSVAANATKRRV

-264 KAEKT
+264 KSEKT
-269 LYVSQFDFADQ
+269 LYVSQLDFADQ
-280 FSGTYDFVFYDV
+280 FSGTYDFLFYDP
-292 DEGHE
+292 DQE

-308 KGISIKPFTD
+308 KGISIKPFRD

-329 KTARTVKT
+329 KTAKTVKT
-337 ANSGTYLG
+337 ANCGTYLG
-345 EWSTGG
+345 EWSNEG
-351 TTLYLYLA
+351 TTYYLYLA
-359 WGNAFG
+359 WGNSFG
-365 ESYMIWSTA
+365 EDRKIWSTA
-374 TVTDAASTGTVYADK
+374 TVTNAASTGTVYADK
-389 LKSGDIVTIID
+389 LKSGDVVTIID
-400 WAGTWTNNNVT
+400 WAGTWTYNKVT
-411 HQIDTWLFEAMV
+411 HQIDTWQFQAMK
-423 AKEFT
+423 AKAFT

-443 LISKP
+443 LMSNP

>member
-106 IVQTGSMLALE
+106 IVQTGGMLALE

-128 SYNVAIAKSVGS
+128 SYNVAIEKAVGS

-178 LVTSGLL
+178 LVTSGVL

-210 AAGSKTVTVSHSR
+210 AAGSKTVTVSHSK

-243 KVSVGANATKRRV
+243 KVSVAANATKRRV

-264 KAEKT
+264 KSEKT
-269 LYVSQFDFADQ
+269 LYVSQLDFADQ
-280 FSGTYDFVFYDV
+280 FSGTYKFLFYDV
-292 DEGHE
+292 EQK
-297 GWYYF
+297 GWYYL

-308 KGISIKPFTD
+308 KGISIKPFKN
-318 FGAYTIPLTVN
+318 FGVYTIPLTVN
-329 KTARTVKT
+329 KTARTVQT
-337 ANSGTYLG
+337 ANCGTYLG
-345 EWSTGG
+345 EWGTGG
-351 TTLYLYLA
+351 ITLYLYLA
-359 WGNAFG
+359 WGNFFG
-365 ESYMIWSTA
+365 GDVKKWSTA
-374 TVTDAASTGTVYADK
+374 TITNVASTGTVYAK
-389 LKSGDIVTIID
+389 KQKSGDVVTIID
-400 WAGTWTNNNVT
+400 WAGTWTYNNFT
-411 HQIDTWLFEAMV
+411 YQIDTWLFQTMS
-423 AKEFT
+423 AKAFT
-428 TANNLGFLLALGKPY
+428 TANNKGSLLSFSKPS
-443 LISKP
+443 LISNP

>member
-106 IVQTGSMLALE
+106 IVQTGGMLALE

-128 SYNVAIAKSVGS
+128 SYNVAIEKAVGS

-178 LVTSGLL
+178 LVTSGVL

-210 AAGSKTVTVSHSR
+210 AAGSKTVTVSHSK

-243 KVSVGANATKRRV
+243 KVSVTANATKRRV

-264 KAEKT
+264 KSEKT
-269 LYVSQFDFADQ
+269 LYVSQLDFADQ
-280 FSGTYDFVFYDV
+280 FSGTYKFLFYDV
-292 DEGHE
+292 KQK
-297 GWYYF
+297 GWYYL

-308 KGISIKPFTD
+308 KGISIKPFKN

-329 KTARTVKT
+329 KTARTVQT
-337 ANSGTYLG
+337 ANCGTYLG
-345 EWSTGG
+345 EWGTGG
-351 TTLYLYLA
+351 ITLYLYLA
-359 WGNAFG
+359 WGNFFG
-365 ESYMIWSTA
+365 GDVKKWSTA
-374 TVTDAASTGTVYADK
+374 TITNVASTGTVYAK
-389 LKSGDIVTIID
+389 KQKSGDVVTIID
-400 WAGTWTNNNVT
+400 WAGTWTYNNVT
-411 HQIDTWLFEAMV
+411 YQIDTWLFQTMS
-423 AKEFT
+423 AKAFT
-428 TANNLGFLLALGKPY
+428 TANNKGSLLSFSKPS
-443 LISKP
+443 LISNP
-448 EGNTAKY
+448 EGTTAKY

>member
-106 IVQTGSMLALE
+106 IVQTGGMLALE

-178 LVTSGLL
+178 LVTSGAL

-198 SLSTNV
+198 SLATNV

-210 AAGSKTVTVSHSR
+210 AAGSKTVTVSHSK

-243 KVSVGANATKRRV
+243 KVSVAANATKRRV

-264 KAEKT
+264 KSEKT
-269 LYVSQFDFADQ
+269 LYVSQLDFADQ
-280 FSGTYDFVFYDV
+280 FSGTYDFLFYDV
-292 DEGHE
+292 EEE

-308 KGISIKPFTD
+308 KGISIKPFKN

-345 EWSTGG
+345 EWSTGE
-351 TTLYLYLA
+351 TTFYLYLA
-359 WGNAFG
+359 WGNFFG
-365 ESYMIWSTA
+365 GANKIWSTA
-374 TVTDAASTGTVYADK
+374 TVTNAASTGTVYADK
-389 LKSGDIVTIID
+389 LKSGDVVTIID
-400 WAGTWTNNNVT
+400 WAGTWTYNKVT
-411 HQIDTWLFEAMV
+411 NQIDTWLFEAMK
-423 AKEFT
+423 ANAFT
-428 TANNLGFLLALGKPY
+428 AANNLGSLLALSKPY
-443 LISKP
+443 LMSNP
-448 EGNTAKY
+448 EGTTAKY

>member
-106 IVQTGSMLALE
+106 IVQTGGMLALE

-128 SYNVAIAKSVGS
+128 SYNVAIEKSVGS

-178 LVTSGLL
+178 LVTSGVL

-210 AAGSKTVTVSHSR
+210 AAGSKTVTVSHSK

-243 KVSVGANATKRRV
+243 KVSVAANATKRRV

-264 KAEKT
+264 KSEKT
-269 LYVSQFDFADQ
+269 LYVSQLDFADQ
-280 FSGTYDFVFYDV
+280 FSGTYKFLFYDV
-292 DEGHE
+292 EQK
-297 GWYYF
+297 GWYYL

-308 KGISIKPFTD
+308 KGISIKPLKN

-351 TTLYLYLA
+351 KTLYLYLA
-359 WGNAFG
+359 WGNSFG
-365 ESYMIWSTA
+365 ESKKIWSTA
-374 TVTDAASTGTVYADK
+374 TVTNAASTGTVYADK
-389 LKSGDIVTIID
+389 LKSGDVVTIID
-400 WAGTWTNNNVT
+400 WAGTWTYNNVT
-411 HQIDTWLFEAMV
+411 HQIDTWLFQLMG
-423 AKEFT
+423 AKEFS
-428 TANNLGFLLALGKPY
+428 TANNLGYLLSFGKPY
-443 LISKP
+443 LMSNP
-448 EGNTAKY
+448 EGTTAKY